1 MINKS
6 SAQNAT
12 ARICK
17 RPKMPMALTSRKSC
31 SKLVA
36 RIDPRLF
43 RIHREQIT
51 HLTRGEQIMLRI
63 VLAALHLLA
72 LGIGLFAVVYRG
84 SALREAITESSLK
97 RAFRFD
103 ALWGI
108 AAGLW
113 IATGLWRFLG
123 SIEKPMTYYE
133 NNSLFRV
140 KMGALLL
147 ILLLEVWPMITLI
160 GWRKQMRKAAA
171 PAAIVSVNTAKRVA
185 TISHVQALLVVIMV
199 FAAAGMAR
207 G

>member
-103 ALWGI
+103 ALWRI
-108 AAGLW
+108 
-113 IATGLWRFLG
+113 LG

-140 KMGALLL
+140 KMGTLLL